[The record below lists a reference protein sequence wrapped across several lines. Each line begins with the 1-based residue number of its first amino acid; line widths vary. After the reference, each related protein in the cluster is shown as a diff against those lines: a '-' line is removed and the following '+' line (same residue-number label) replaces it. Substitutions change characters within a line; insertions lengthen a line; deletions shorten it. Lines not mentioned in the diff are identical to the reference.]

1 MHMPG
6 LGAGARRGNQN
17 FRPMER
23 RPQSRSAI
31 FLASG
36 NEWHSNPASRH
47 ATLPDLYRDGEP
59 LRRRAW
65 CSAELGASRST
76 VDRFGE
82 QQCHKSV
89 RRPKLTYRIWNFRT
103 FWVTEGL
110 MKRPSGSLRFYL
122 ASSVTEETLVAN
134 SEERLH
140 AVLANL
146 EQCQAALV
154 LGGHRDT
161 AQLVSVAILELRIK
175 LNRIEHTELKALCD
189 AMLRDSGPPEK
200 PLHPKSPEGQRGRSP
215 VPLKLVK

>member
-1 MHMPG
+1 
-6 LGAGARRGNQN
+6 
-17 FRPMER
+17 
-23 RPQSRSAI
+23 
-31 FLASG
+31 
-36 NEWHSNPASRH
+36 
-47 ATLPDLYRDGEP
+47 
-59 LRRRAW
+59 
-65 CSAELGASRST
+65 
-76 VDRFGE
+76 
-82 QQCHKSV
+82 
-89 RRPKLTYRIWNFRT
+89 
-103 FWVTEGL
+103 

-189 AMLRDSGPPEK
+189 AMLRDSEPPGK
-200 PLHPKSPEGQRGRSP
+200 PLHPKSPVGQRGRSP